1 MDRTKMLR
9 SLNLKDQVFLVLFSI
24 IPILGS
30 LSLGLILCFFIFLSI
45 YFLFQKNKQPSLKLF
60 KKIGLIFILYF
71 LYYSIHGTFFTINF
85 SQHIHDLGKIVPIFI
100 IGIFALTLQTTTFS
114 LSYRSISNM
123 AVWGIYLTTTLALIF
138 LYFEPDVSLFGEKLA
153 NKTGVV
159 GRLEMGTGNAL
170 PFATIF
176 ITFAFLSCL
185 SIDKKS
191 FLEKVLSYLA
201 LIIALL
207 VTIIWNGS
215 RGPILVML
223 ATLPLLLWYLSTLN
237 LGKKKWFYPL
247 FTAFV
252 FLSVGLIVW
261 TLYKFNFNHTLSY
274 NVVSNMTNGIKQL
287 FIDGEFDGSVGTRL
301 TLYSTSLKA
310 FSTEPLLGFGIGNI
324 FDAIRT
330 FLPIGKSYNYS
341 HLHNMFLNHLIAGG
355 MLGLPFLFA
364 LIFSPLIILKTKGHK
379 VSNEA
384 IYIGLLIV
392 FVILGTGMS
401 NVLFFHDLLAGFFS
415 TLILLSAIALCN
427 DQTPSKNTLKHDT
440 D

>member
-1 MDRTKMLR
+1 MRR
-9 SLNLKDQVFLVLFSI
+9 SLNLKDQVLLVLFSI

-30 LSLGLILCFFIFLSI
+30 LSLGIILCFFIFLSI
-45 YFLFQKNKQPSLKLF
+45 YFLFQKNKKPSLKLF
-60 KKIGLIFILYF
+60 KKIGLIFTLYF
-71 LYYSIHGTFFTINF
+71 LYYSIHGSFFTISF
-85 SQHIHDLGKIVPIFI
+85 SQHIHDLGKIFPIFI
-100 IGIFALTLQTTTFS
+100 VGIFALALQTTAFS
-114 LSYRSISNM
+114 LSYRNISNM

-138 LYFEPDVSLFGEKLA
+138 LYFEPDVSLFGEKFV
-153 NKTGVV
+153 NKTGVG

-191 FLEKVLSYLA
+191 LLEKVLSYLA

-215 RGPILVML
+215 RGPILVIL
-223 ATLPLLLWYLSTLN
+223 AVLPLFLWYLSTLN
-237 LGKKKWFYPL
+237 TGKKKWFYPL
-247 FTAFV
+247 FTAFL
-252 FLSVGLIVW
+252 FLSVGLIIW
-261 TLYKFNFNHTLSY
+261 IFYKINFNHTLGY
-274 NVVSNMTNGIKQL
+274 NVVPNMINGIKQL
-287 FIDGEFDGSVGTRL
+287 FIDGEFDSSVGIRL
-301 TLYSTSLKA
+301 TLYSASLNA
-310 FSTEPLLGFGIGNI
+310 FNSEPLFGFGIGNI
-324 FDAIRT
+324 FDAMLT

-341 HLHNMFLNHLIAGG
+341 HLHNMFFNHIIAGG
-355 MLGLPFLFA
+355 VLGLPFLFA
-364 LIFSPLIILKTKGHK
+364 LVFSPLIILKTKEYK

-384 IYIGLLIV
+384 IYTGLLIV
-392 FVILGTGMS
+392 FVIFGTGMS

-427 DQTPSKNTLKHDT
+427 DQTTATRST